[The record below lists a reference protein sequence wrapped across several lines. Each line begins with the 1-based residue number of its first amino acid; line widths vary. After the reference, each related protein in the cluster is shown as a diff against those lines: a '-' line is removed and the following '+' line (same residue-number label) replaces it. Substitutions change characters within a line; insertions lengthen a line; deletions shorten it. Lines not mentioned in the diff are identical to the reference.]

1 MEREN
6 QKARETHRKE
16 YNDAVRQ
23 LAAFI
28 QNRDPRYHAFQ
39 RQKARSTAATP
50 TAGRK
55 VPLGKGSRA
64 APPAPAPTRESIHAR
79 MARAKEEARARGD
92 PEFRAQSWQQV
103 EDEFEDDF
111 DDDWGV
117 SAAPTVAPSKANSDQ
132 EDGDVARDNVG
143 ASDADEDSDEES
155 EEAPDGWDCIA
166 CHKSFASQGQ
176 WENHEKSKKHK
187 QAIWK

>member
-39 RQKARSTAATP
+39 RQKARSQAAATP
-50 TAGRK
+50 PSGRK
-55 VPLGKGSRA
+55 LPAGKGVRG
-64 APPAPAPTRESIHAR
+64 APVPSQPRENIHAR

-92 PEFRAQSWQQV
+92 PEFQAQSWQQV
-103 EDEFEDDF
+103 EVELDD
-111 DDDWGV
+111 DYDDWGV
-117 SAAPTVAPSKANSDQ
+117 SAPPTATQSKANSDD
-132 EDGDVARDNVG
+132 EDAETGSEDDGSDG
-143 ASDADEDSDEES
+143 AEDSDAES
-155 EEAPDGWDCIA
+155 EEEPDGWDCIA

>member
-39 RQKARSTAATP
+39 RQKARSQATATP
-50 TAGRK
+50 PNGRK
-55 VPLGKGSRA
+55 VPVGKGVRG
-64 APPAPAPTRESIHAR
+64 APQPQPRENIHAR
-79 MARAKEEARARGD
+79 MARAKEEAKARGD
-92 PEFRAQSWQQV
+92 PEFQAQSWQQV
-103 EDEFEDDF
+103 EVELDD
-111 DDDWGV
+111 DYDDWGV
-117 SAAPTVAPSKANSDQ
+117 SAPPTATQSKANSD
-132 EDGDVARDNVG
+132 
-143 ASDADEDSDEES
+143 DEDAETQSENGDDDVQYLDDES
-155 EEAPDGWDCIA
+155 EEEPDGWECIA
-166 CHKSFASQGQ
+166 CHKTFASQGQ

-187 QAIWK
+187 QAMWK

>member
-39 RQKARSTAATP
+39 RQKMRAQAATP

-55 VPLGKGSRA
+55 APPGKGARGPQ
-64 APPAPAPTRESIHAR
+64 PPQPRENIHAR
-79 MARAKEEARARGD
+79 MARAKEEAKARGD
-92 PEFRAQSWQQV
+92 PEFQAQSWQQV
-103 EDEFEDDF
+103 EVELEDDY
-111 DDDWGV
+111 DDWGV
-117 SAAPTVAPSKANSDQ
+117 SAPPTASQSKANSDQ
-132 EDGDVARDNVG
+132 EEGDSASEDDND
-143 ASDADEDSDEES
+143 DAFDAEDDVDEES
-155 EEAPDGWDCIA
+155 EEEPDGWDCIA